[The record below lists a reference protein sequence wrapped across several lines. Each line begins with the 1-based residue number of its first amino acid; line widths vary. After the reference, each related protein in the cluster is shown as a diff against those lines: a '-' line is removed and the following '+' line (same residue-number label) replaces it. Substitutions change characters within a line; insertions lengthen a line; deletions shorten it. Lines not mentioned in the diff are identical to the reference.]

1 MGVGGGVGAGGGLG
15 NGGHGGLGAGA
26 GANTGIDAGAKAG
39 GAGASVNT
47 HGNAG
52 ASATLSSTNPG
63 DVLDHNTQLSGR
75 LENMLGLS
83 GPNALVMLKTD
94 ASSFKN
100 FGQFMAAVH
109 VSQNLDIPF
118 AQLQAKMGRSPA
130 EKCQRT
136 HDLQTNFPFVAVGKS
151 AEENPLVWFHPF
163 LVLMRQFFE
172 EVDGSHRD
180 EPIRGP
186 ISAQLR
192 L

>member
-83 GPNALVMLKTD
+83 GPNALAMLKTD
-94 ASSFKN
+94 ASGFKN

-118 AQLQAKMGRSPA
+118 AQLQAKMTGKGGVSLGKAIQELKPDADVKNAIKKANA
-130 EKCQRT
+130 EAKADASSNT
-136 HDLQTNFPFVAVGKS
+136 ETS
-151 AEENPLVWFHPF
+151 A
-163 LVLMRQFFE
+163 
-172 EVDGSHRD
+172 
-180 EPIRGP
+180 
-186 ISAQLR
+186 SAS
-192 L
+192 